1 MNTFWSRPRIIIFI
15 CLTKENILI
24 VLNILNKQFQRGGN
38 FLRKKAVSYLGEK
51 CSLCGYDTCIDALE
65 FHHIDP
71 TQKDFGISY
80 KGITRSWDK
89 IKDELDKCVLVCSNC
104 HKEIHA
110 GLVAASSGNRS

>member
-1 MNTFWSRPRIIIFI
+1 MNTFLSHRTTNYISIPDKRKYSDRAEY
-15 CLTKENILI
+15 LKSA
-24 VLNILNKQFQRGGN
+24 VSQRRK
-38 FLRKKAVSYLGEK
+38 LLKKKAVSYLGEK

-80 KGITRSWDK
+80 KGITRSWEK
-89 IKDELDKCVLVCSNC
+89 IKDELDKCILVCLNC